1 MRLYFWSYLVIGF
14 LLGCSPTSNQ
24 PQART
29 EIQISAVDTANWND
43 RDSTLRVERLELSH
57 SLRSLVV
64 VYSARDGVPGIKTGD
79 TVSYNVP
86 GSGVVHTSRRV
97 PVPWVETHL
106 FQTDSAGEYRE
117 ILVARNCDLHRVA
130 THQRPRQVF
139 GCWMPEVVLP
149 VPLRVYVAA
158 TISDSAGL
166 EAAYNSTLVLMNH
179 EAFGDRMNPVPT
191 WSEPIKRLR

>member
-1 MRLYFWSYLVIGF
+1 MKFYCCSYLVIGF
-14 LLGCSPTSNQ
+14 LVGCSLTPNQ
-24 PQART
+24 AQTPS
-29 EIQISAVDTANWND
+29 EIQISAVDSANWND
-43 RDSTLRVERLELSH
+43 RDSTLRFERLVLSH
-57 SLRSLVV
+57 SLQSLVV
-64 VYSARDGVPGIKTGD
+64 VYSARDGVPGIKMED

-86 GSGVVHTSRRV
+86 ESGVVHSSRRV

-106 FQTDSAGEYRE
+106 FQTDSAGKYRE

-130 THQRPRQVF
+130 THQRPDQVF

-191 WSEPIKRLR
+191 WSEPIKRIP

>member
-1 MRLYFWSYLVIGF
+1 MRFYSCLCLVIGF
-14 LLGCSPTSNQ
+14 FVGCSLTPKQ
-24 PQART
+24 PQALP
-29 EIQISAVDTANWND
+29 EIQTSAVDSANWDD
-43 RDSTLRVERLELSH
+43 RDSTLRFERLVLPPF
-57 SLRSLVV
+57 LKSLVV
-64 VYSARDGVPGIKTGD
+64 VYSVRDGVPGIKTGD

-86 GSGVVHTSRRV
+86 ESGVVHSNRRV

-106 FQTDSAGEYRE
+106 FRADSSGRFRE

-130 THQRPRQVF
+130 THQRPAQVF

-149 VPLRVYVAA
+149 TPLQVYVAA
-158 TISDSAGL
+158 AISDSAGL

-191 WSEPIKRLR
+191 WSEPAKHVP

>member
-1 MRLYFWSYLVIGF
+1 M
-14 LLGCSPTSNQ
+14 
-24 PQART
+24 
-29 EIQISAVDTANWND
+29 
-43 RDSTLRVERLELSH
+43 
-57 SLRSLVV
+57 
-64 VYSARDGVPGIKTGD
+64 YSARDGVPGVQTGD

-86 GSGVVHTSRRV
+86 RSGVVHSSRRV

-106 FQTDSAGEYRE
+106 FQTDSAGPDRE

-130 THQRPRQVF
+130 THQRPGQVF
-139 GCWMPEVVLP
+139 GCWMPEVLLP

-158 TISDSAGL
+158 AISDSAGL

-191 WSEPIKRLR
+191 WSEPVRRLP